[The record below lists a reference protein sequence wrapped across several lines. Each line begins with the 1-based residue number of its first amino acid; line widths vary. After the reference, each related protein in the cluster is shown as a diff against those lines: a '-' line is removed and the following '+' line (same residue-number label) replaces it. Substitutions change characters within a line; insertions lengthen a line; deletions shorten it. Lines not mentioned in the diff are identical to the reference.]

1 MPTPSPVQQ
10 HHYKRI
16 LVIITVLF
24 IIGILAAL
32 AYQVFFSPTS
42 RLYYKSQKEQALH
55 AQYETELSQKY
66 ADQYKILQESTKAGK
81 STTPTADQ
89 LKALQADFTTSS
101 SKTPTEAQLK
111 AAQDA
116 VQARAEADA
125 EAKQKAYESWKA
137 QQAQ

>member
-1 MPTPSPVQQ
+1 MPTSSPSQQ

-42 RLYYKSQKEQALH
+42 RLYYKSQKEQALR

-66 ADQYKILQESTKAGK
+66 ADQYKLLQENAKTGK
-81 STTPTADQ
+81 STALTADQ
-89 LKALQADFTTSS
+89 LKALQADFTASN
-101 SKTPTEAQLK
+101 SKSYTEAELK

-116 VQARAEADA
+116 FQVRAEADA